1 MKASAVI
8 PVPIRP
14 LRQRAAVID
23 GAIGPMDTGTRSVGD
38 APEDNGSGGA
48 DIAET
53 ARAAQVIDALISV
66 ARGGPG
72 GIRTPGLLNAIEAR
86 SQLRH
91 RPTLGTSRRARLSMG
106 AG

>member
-1 MKASAVI
+1 M
-8 PVPIRP
+8 R
-14 LRQRAAVID
+14 RRTTTAA
-23 GAIGPMDTGTRSVGD
+23 ARTC
-38 APEDNGSGGA
+38 
-48 DIAET
+48 AET
-53 ARAAQVIDALISV
+53 ARAAQVIDALINWV